1 MKYLF
6 HNFINTLR
14 HYKASSLLNI
24 FGMAVAFA
32 AFYVILTQV
41 QWGFTYNHGI
51 EDGDRIFVMTRPN
64 PGKDGE
70 LNLYYARPMAEQ
82 ILTSVS
88 GVESSGSITFATEVD
103 ESMFYLKEGDNV
115 RKFSAIENRATPSVF
130 DVFNFEAESGTLDRK
145 SVV

>member
-41 QWGFTYNHGI
+41 QWGFTYNKGI
-51 EDGDRIFVMTRPN
+51 EDGERIFLMTRPN
-64 PGKDGE
+64 PGKDGDLNCTSQGLWPRRFVRQFLVWKLSE
-70 LNLYYARPMAEQ
+70 HLLLPQGRMSQYFISRRETMSESSLQWSRGQPKVYSRCLTLRLNLDR
-82 ILTSVS
+82 
-88 GVESSGSITFATEVD
+88 
-103 ESMFYLKEGDNV
+103 SMICP
-115 RKFSAIENRATPSVF
+115 A
-130 DVFNFEAESGTLDRK
+130 
-145 SVV
+145 

>member
-41 QWGFTYNHGI
+41 QWQFLHS
-51 EDGDRIFVMTRPN
+51 R
-64 PGKDGE
+64 
-70 LNLYYARPMAEQ
+70 Q
-82 ILTSVS
+82 CTSS
-88 GVESSGSITFATEVD
+88 FR
-103 ESMFYLKEGDNV
+103 MLKWII
-115 RKFSAIENRATPSVF
+115 RMH
-130 DVFNFEAESGTLDRK
+130 
-145 SVV
+145 